1 MLHSVSEVSSTLPL
15 KQFQYSSDW
24 LWPFLLLSR
33 KIIGNKNSYLF
44 SSRWSIVWLM
54 ALALCLQAVP
64 WTPQH
69 IRSFQTLRGLMLRW
83 CHWCQAATIEEVSVK
98 GDVLK
103 RLALTGVTTGGCWVG
118 GWGGFGVEGGSWPRC
133 LPWSLM
139 AGPTSLGTNEGG
151 RERENENEG
160 GERQRE
166 WKGGGGGGRGDR
178 VCVRQRKACFFKFV
192 SHVFWGDLYIFST
205 SKLGLFPP

>member
-33 KIIGNKNSYLF
+33 KIIGKKNSYLF

-83 CHWCQAATIEEVSVK
+83 CHWRQAATIEEVSVK

-103 RLALTGVTTGGCWVG
+103 RLALTGVTTGGCWG
-118 GWGGFGVEGGSWPRC
+118 GGGVRHWRRELTKMSPLVADGWTDEPRHQRGGQGEREWEWR
-133 LPWSLM
+133 
-139 AGPTSLGTNEGG
+139 G
-151 RERENENEG
+151 RET
-160 GERQRE
+160 ERMR
-166 WKGGGGGGRGDR
+166 KGGGGGGGETDR